1 MIDYQTIIDKY
12 YPQDNALRRL
22 LLKHS
27 RQVAQRALQI
37 AKRHPEL
44 GADRRFLE
52 EGAMLHDI
60 GVFRCHAPSIYCEG
74 TEPYLRHGLIG
85 GQLLRKEGYPDH
97 ARVCERHTGTGLT
110 IEEINEQHLPLPPA
124 DYVPE
129 TIEEQIICYA
139 DKFYSKS
146 HPDRVSTVDDVIASL
161 RKFGSKGVE
170 KFKKCTLPAHNYCK
184 VVFYNEFI
192 NERVSP
198 ST

>member
-1 MIDYQTIIDKY
+1 MIDYQKIIDKY

-37 AKRHPEL
+37 AQRHPEL
-44 GADRRFLE
+44 GADQRFLE

-161 RKFGSKGVE
+161 RKFGSKGVD
-170 KFKKCTLPAHNYCK
+170 KFKKWSET
-184 VVFYNEFI
+184 FE
-192 NERVSP
+192 
-198 ST
+198 

>member
-1 MIDYQTIIDKY
+1 MIDYQAVIERY

-22 LLKHS
+22 LLLHS

-37 AKRHPEL
+37 ARAHPEL
-44 GADRRFLE
+44 HADLRFLE

-60 GVFRCHAPSIYCEG
+60 GVFRCYAPSIHCEG

-85 GQLLRKEGYPDH
+85 GQLLREAGLPDH

-110 IEEINEQHLPLPPA
+110 TEEIREQHLPLPPA

-146 HPDRVSTVDDVIASL
+146 RPDRVATVDEVIASL
-161 RKFGSKGVE
+161 RKFGSKGVDKFKTWAE
-170 KFKKCTLPAHNYCK
+170 KFEADPQ
-184 VVFYNEFI
+184 
-192 NERVSP
+192 
-198 ST
+198 

>member
-1 MIDYQTIIDKY
+1 MIDYQAVIERY

-22 LLKHS
+22 LLQHC

-37 AKRHPEL
+37 AWAHPEL
-44 GADRRFLE
+44 HADLRFLE

-60 GVFRCHAPSIYCEG
+60 GVFRCHAPSIHCEG

-85 GQLLRKEGYPDH
+85 GQLLREAGLPNH

-110 IEEINEQHLPLPPA
+110 AEEIREQHLPLPPA

-139 DKFYSKS
+139 DMFYSKS
-146 HPDRVSTVDDVIASL
+146 NPDRVATVDEVIASL
-161 RKFGSKGVE
+161 RKFGSKGVDKFKTWAE
-170 KFKKCTLPAHNYCK
+170 KFEADPQ
-184 VVFYNEFI
+184 
-192 NERVSP
+192 
-198 ST
+198 

>member
-1 MIDYQTIIDKY
+1 MIDYQAVIERY

-22 LLKHS
+22 LLQHS

-37 AKRHPEL
+37 ARAHPEL
-44 GADRRFLE
+44 HADLRFLE

-60 GVFRCHAPSIYCEG
+60 GVFRCYAPSIHCEG

-85 GQLLRKEGYPDH
+85 GQLLREAGLPDH

-110 IEEINEQHLPLPPA
+110 TEEIREQHLPLPPA

-146 HPDRVSTVDDVIASL
+146 RPDRVATVDEVIASL
-161 RKFGSKGVE
+161 RKFGSKGVDKFKTWAE
-170 KFKKCTLPAHNYCK
+170 KFEADPQ
-184 VVFYNEFI
+184 
-192 NERVSP
+192 
-198 ST
+198 

>member
-1 MIDYQTIIDKY
+1 MDYQAVIDRY

-37 AKRHPEL
+37 AQKHPEL
-44 GADRRFLE
+44 HADLRFLE

-60 GVFRCHAPSIYCEG
+60 GVFRCHAPAIHCEG

-85 GQLLRKEGYPDH
+85 GQLLREAGFPDH

-110 IEEINEQHLPLPPA
+110 AAEIREQHLPLPPA

-129 TIEEQIICYA
+129 TIEEQLICYA

-146 HPDRVSTVDDVIASL
+146 SPDRVATVDEVIASL
-161 RKFGSKGVE
+161 RKFGSKGVDKFRMWAE
-170 KFKKCTLPAHNYCK
+170 KFEADPQ
-184 VVFYNEFI
+184 
-192 NERVSP
+192 
-198 ST
+198 

>member
-1 MIDYQTIIDKY
+1 MDYQKIIDQY

-22 LLKHS
+22 LIRHS
-27 RQVAQRALQI
+27 KQVAQRALLI

-44 GADRRFLE
+44 RADEQFIE

-60 GVFRCHAPSIYCEG
+60 GVFRCDAPSIHCMG

-85 GQLLRKEGYPDH
+85 GQLLREAGYPRH

-110 IEEINEQHLPLPPA
+110 REEIIAQHLPLPLG

-129 TIEEQIICYA
+129 TIEEIIICYA

-146 HPDRVSTVDDVIASL
+146 HIDHVSTVDDVVKSL
-161 RKFGSKGVE
+161 RKFGSTGVE
-170 KFKKCTLPAHNYCK
+170 KFKQWAEM
-184 VVFYNEFI
+184 FE
-192 NERVSP
+192 
-198 ST
+198 

>member
-1 MIDYQTIIDKY
+1 MIDYQKIIDKY

-37 AKRHPEL
+37 AQRHPEL

-85 GQLLRKEGYPDH
+85 GQLLREEGYPDH

-110 IEEINEQHLPLPPA
+110 IEAVSYTHLRA
-124 DYVPE
+124 HE
-129 TIEEQIICYA
+129 T
-139 DKFYSKS
+139 
-146 HPDRVSTVDDVIASL
+146 
-161 RKFGSKGVE
+161 
-170 KFKKCTLPAHNYCK
+170 
-184 VVFYNEFI
+184 
-192 NERVSP
+192 
-198 ST
+198 

>member
-37 AKRHPEL
+37 AQRHPEL

-161 RKFGSKGVE
+161 MKFGSKGVD
-170 KFKKCTLPAHNYCK
+170 KFKKWSET
-184 VVFYNEFI
+184 FE
-192 NERVSP
+192 
-198 ST
+198 

>member
-1 MIDYQTIIDKY
+1 MIDYQKIIDKY

-37 AKRHPEL
+37 AQRHPEL

-110 IEEINEQHLPLPPA
+110 IEEINEQHLQLPPA

-161 RKFGSKGVE
+161 RKFSSKGVD
-170 KFKKCTLPAHNYCK
+170 KFKKWSET
-184 VVFYNEFI
+184 FE
-192 NERVSP
+192 
-198 ST
+198 

>member
-1 MIDYQTIIDKY
+1 MINYEAVIERY

-37 AKRHPEL
+37 ARQHPEL
-44 GADRRFLE
+44 QADLRFLE

-60 GVFRCHAPSIYCEG
+60 GVFRCHAPSIHCEG
-74 TEPYLRHGLIG
+74 IEPYLRHGLIG
-85 GQLLRKEGYPDH
+85 GQLLREAGLPDH

-110 IEEINEQHLPLPPA
+110 AEEIREQHLPLPPA

-146 HPDRVSTVDDVIASL
+146 TPDRVATVDDVVASL
-161 RKFGSKGVE
+161 QKFGSKGVDKFRAWAE
-170 KFKKCTLPAHNYCK
+170 KFETDPQ
-184 VVFYNEFI
+184 
-192 NERVSP
+192 
-198 ST
+198 

>member
-37 AKRHPEL
+37 AQRHPEL

-85 GQLLRKEGYPDH
+85 GQLLREEG
-97 ARVCERHTGTGLT
+97 RSEEHTSELQSR
-110 IEEINEQHLPLPPA
+110 I
-124 DYVPE
+124 
-129 TIEEQIICYA
+129 
-139 DKFYSKS
+139 
-146 HPDRVSTVDDVIASL
+146 
-161 RKFGSKGVE
+161 
-170 KFKKCTLPAHNYCK
+170 
-184 VVFYNEFI
+184 
-192 NERVSP
+192 
-198 ST
+198 